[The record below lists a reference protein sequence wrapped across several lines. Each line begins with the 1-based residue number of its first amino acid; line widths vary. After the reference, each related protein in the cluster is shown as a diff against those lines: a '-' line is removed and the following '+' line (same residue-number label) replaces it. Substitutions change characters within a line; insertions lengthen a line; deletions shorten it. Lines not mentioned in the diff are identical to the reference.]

1 MEFPSPVG
9 GLPLPSS
16 DFAPSVVFAILYGLL
31 LPLLVHRVLDRRY
44 RNTLLINTST
54 FAIERSATAFSVVIL
69 SLRAVQA
76 RDSNRRDSKGLTTY
90 MQLSIG
96 MGFIGIAQDLVNLL
110 RVVLVKS
117 TVGRD
122 VQTANH
128 GHDMGSSAE
137 LRDLEPAHLE
147 ALQTPLAPAGQS
159 IDNPRLRF
167 RYRRYTDVLNLVF
180 LAAIVPGV
188 IGNSHYGA
196 ALTNSAWAVKVM
208 RLRYASTSV
217 ALFIILFMVGSIRWA
232 SKTLS
237 KERKRAVHMMYIV
250 SGLMVCSLFPKA
262 VRRD

>member
-54 FAIERSATAFSVVIL
+54 FAIERVVIL

-122 VQTANH
+122 IQIASH
-128 GHDMGSSAE
+128 GHDMDSSAE
-137 LRDLEPAHLE
+137 LRDLEPAHSE

-208 RLRYASTSV
+208 RLR
-217 ALFIILFMVGSIRWA
+217 
-232 SKTLS
+232 
-237 KERKRAVHMMYIV
+237 
-250 SGLMVCSLFPKA
+250 
-262 VRRD
+262 